1 MNVYQAAGSS
11 LKKVNL
17 GHNKITVV
25 PKELFEICPSIES
38 FLINNNQLTS
48 IPQSLSMLTKLTELN
63 LASNQIDNSFGID
76 LDSGI
81 QLSQVFPRSLKVLNL
96 SNNKL
101 TKIPNFVY
109 KMPLLETLELQQNKI
124 DSWQEDAE
132 DIDFS

>member
-76 LDSGI
+76 LASGI